1 MKKLFYLLA
10 LVCLILSGVLG
21 FMAVKYERLDRT
33 QPISNFKRVE
43 TLNSPVKAGEPL
55 RLRIWRDKE
64 RDDCPVQSERTGIN
78 QDGVVF
84 DMPDAEWA
92 GGAAHTDFLDLN
104 YPTLPYMPA
113 GEYELRVELT
123 YTCPGGLE
131 FNYTQPSALFRIA
144 G

>member
-1 MKKLFYLLA
+1 
-10 LVCLILSGVLG
+10 
-21 FMAVKYERLDRT
+21 
-33 QPISNFKRVE
+33 VE

-92 GGAAHTDFLDLN
+92 GGPAHTDFLDLN

>member
-55 RLRIWRDKE
+55 RLRVWRDKE

-84 DMPDAEWA
+84 DMPDAEW
-92 GGAAHTDFLDLN
+92 GGRSSA
-104 YPTLPYMPA
+104 YRLP
-113 GEYELRVELT
+113 R
-123 YTCPGGLE
+123 
-131 FNYTQPSALFRIA
+131 S
-144 G
+144 